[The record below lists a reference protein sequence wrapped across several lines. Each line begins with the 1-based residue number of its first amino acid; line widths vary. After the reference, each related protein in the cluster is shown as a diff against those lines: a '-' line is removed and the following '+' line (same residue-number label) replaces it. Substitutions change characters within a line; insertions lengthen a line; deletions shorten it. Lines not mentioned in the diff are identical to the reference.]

1 MRSLPQVSRGLSPME
16 LGHSVAG
23 ENPETGIGDH
33 GLGCLDTRL
42 HGPHSWFTILFH
54 IGVNEHLI
62 GHPILNSVFI
72 QIILWVFFLH
82 SVYKFQE
89 WETKETGVK
98 PQIFSGQPKCFGFP
112 WVEG

>member
-23 ENPETGIGDH
+23 ENPGTGIGDH
-33 GLGCLDTRL
+33 GLGCLNTRL
-42 HGPHSWFTILFH
+42 HGPHSRFTILFH
-54 IGVNEHLI
+54 VGVNEHLK

-72 QIILWVFFLH
+72 QIILWFFLH

-89 WETKETGVK
+89 
-98 PQIFSGQPKCFGFP
+98 
-112 WVEG
+112 